1 MMLVYPPA
9 GLEVSLPL
17 DKVQSIVIE
26 NPKLYYEITYDIYS
40 QINGQS
46 GDTVISENYVPVQLN
61 KSADMA
67 TQFVPFTAKRKDIIS
82 AVCADLKVKSVNDTF
97 YTPTQEMYSYIEKY
111 LYSLVEDVS
120 AEVDFDRPE
129 DISAVLKAFN
139 LHIVETDKRLHEKY
153 LEYVLALR
161 EYKKISVF
169 ITAGLRDYITN
180 KEAEDLF
187 QSVLLNEIA
196 LICIESKASDLL
208 KNETRVIIDNDMCV
222 I

>member
-1 MMLVYPPA
+1 MTN
-9 GLEVSLPL
+9 S
-17 DKVQSIVIE
+17 
-26 NPKLYYEITYDIYS
+26 
-40 QINGQS
+40 
-46 GDTVISENYVPVQLN
+46 
-61 KSADMA
+61 
-67 TQFVPFTAKRKDIIS
+67 
-82 AVCADLKVKSVNDTF
+82 
-97 YTPTQEMYSYIEKY
+97 
-111 LYSLVEDVS
+111 
-120 AEVDFDRPE
+120 
-129 DISAVLKAFN
+129 FN

-196 LICIESKASDLL
+196 LICIESKTSDLL